1 ICRHCVGTFK
11 VQSGCNPHGC
21 SLFAFIFIIILDN
34 EPKMKNQ
41 GKMKASGSFVVGNT
55 PLRQAHAS
63 L

>member
-1 ICRHCVGTFK
+1 MIRSTVLSFG
-11 VQSGCNPHGC
+11 S
-21 SLFAFIFIIILDN
+21 FIFIIMLDG